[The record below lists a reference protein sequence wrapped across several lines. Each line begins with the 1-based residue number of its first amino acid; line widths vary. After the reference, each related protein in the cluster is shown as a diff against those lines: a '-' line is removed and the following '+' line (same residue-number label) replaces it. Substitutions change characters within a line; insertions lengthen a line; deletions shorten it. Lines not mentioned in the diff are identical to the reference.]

1 MPNLKEGD
9 DKGGLRLIY
18 RPHSLQAK
26 DVIMTLNRK
35 K

>member
-1 MPNLKEGD
+1 MKKCGGD
-9 DKGGLRLIY
+9 DKGGLRLMY

-26 DVIMTLNRK
+26 DVIMTLNSK